1 MSRGFSKKFSLP
13 RVNSFIY
20 PFSNGL
26 KPLQRKAFR
35 RFVLWSTFLPSI
47 KIDVMLALGSSAA
60 SELASLP
67 ADAQAQFYASGGGS
81 MARGERGKRI
91 NIEQKAAVIAEYAN
105 SGTITDAARA
115 GGVNWETARKI
126 INNNMNVAEAVKK
139 TAEERMREY
148 ADSRLDKVQTAL
160 DTILDD
166 LPDKLQKSNA
176 LQSATVLGILMDKF
190 SGQRDF
196 NGNAVQVNVTFG
208 NKPGDMD
215 AFK

>member
-1 MSRGFSKKFSLP
+1 
-13 RVNSFIY
+13 
-20 PFSNGL
+20 
-26 KPLQRKAFR
+26 
-35 RFVLWSTFLPSI
+35 
-47 KIDVMLALGSSAA
+47 
-60 SELASLP
+60 
-67 ADAQAQFYASGGGS
+67 
-81 MARGERGKRI
+81 
-91 NIEQKAAVIAEYAN
+91 
-105 SGTITDAARA
+105 
-115 GGVNWETARKI
+115 
-126 INNNMNVAEAVKK
+126 
-139 TAEERMREY
+139 MREY